1 VAKILGIDIGS
12 VNAKAVLLDDTE
24 RIRGSWETRSR
35 GCATEALH
43 LLLEKALKD
52 GNHPGIKIGLTGSGR
67 EQISS
72 ADEIF
77 TCNEIVALAVGASM
91 MESRARSVIEVGGQS
106 TRWLHLED
114 DTGEVGNFR
123 ILDFVLNERCAA
135 GSGAFIE
142 QQAARLKLDIEEF
155 SRLATQATS
164 GAPVAGRCSVFA
176 KSDMIHLQQKGTPVE
191 EITYGLCLAVARNFI
206 GTILKGKRV
215 VPPVLFA
222 GGGAKN
228 GGLVRAFQEVLK
240 LKGRDFL
247 LTQDP
252 SGICALGAALGA
264 KRYGRKIRLTEKENI
279 SSLFKAVPYT
289 SRMHLTPL
297 GAMEAAPD
305 QEPCPAHDEYVTG
318 FVGVDVGSV
327 STNLV
332 VLDEKGEVRA
342 GVYLPTRGRPLEV
355 IREGFERL
363 FEKCRGGLEIL
374 GIGTTGSGRYLAG
387 RFLKADVI
395 HNEITTQM
403 MSAHKYFPEADTVFE
418 IGGQDSKYIHMRAGR
433 IHDFT
438 MNKICSAG
446 TGSFLEEQ
454 AEQMNIGIE
463 HEFSMLASRSSSPHD
478 LGCRCTVFMDT
489 ELAGAVGRGLPVSDI
504 AAGLAYS
511 IARNYLEK
519 VVGNRPVG
527 ESIVFQGGVASN
539 PAAVRAFSLILGKEI
554 RVHPYNRISGAIG
567 AALMAAEK
575 VDKSGKIS
583 PPTELLRERIRRTY
597 KISSFECRECSN
609 SCQVNRIAIGEETI
623 YFGDTCERYTTRKQV
638 EEQDEVSAPLDLFKI
653 RQQVLFEVIRNPENP
668 EGLVGLPVVSFM
680 VEYLPFWA
688 GFFNHLGFG
697 VLPSPS
703 SGSAILEEGLK
714 RLPAETCLPI
724 KLAFGHTQWFSNT
737 DVDWVFFPSLIEP
750 KPHDSVPLCPYA
762 ENIPFM
768 VKSTVELEILTP
780 SVDLSSG
787 PDTFVRGLSPVK
799 RKMQRSTAQLKEAF
813 HAAVKVQQEYYSQ
826 IFNRGKDLI
835 ENALSAS
842 QDIWIVLGKP
852 YNIHD
857 GFANLNLARHMRNLG
872 VLGVPMDFLDLD
884 GKTDGWPDTPAWR
897 FNQSMMEAAL
907 WSCEQRN
914 VYPVIVS
921 NFGCGPD
928 AFMLKHLS
936 RILKDRPHLFLEFD
950 EHRAEAGL
958 ITRLEAF
965 FDEVN
970 AKAQID
976 DDAALPLQRGH
987 MNRADLESLKERRF
1001 VLPHFADHAYAFAGA
1016 LRAVSIEAE
1025 CLPPPDEKTV
1035 SLGER
1040 HSSGKECHPYSIL
1053 AGDLLKLALSE
1064 RQGDEVFFF
1073 PGSRNNCLLH
1083 QYGAG
1088 MSLLL
1093 EEMGISDI
1101 EVLAPPTSMMVSLF
1115 GMEGITLL
1123 WRGLVAIDLLVK
1135 AACEKRPYEVKKG
1148 ITERIHKKNLKDIEI
1163 GLAER
1168 DFHGA
1173 INRCVERLNDIEVR
1187 WESRPLVGIA
1197 GDIYTRQNPVG
1208 NHDLFLKLEE
1218 LGCEV
1223 WPSPFL
1229 VDGVD
1234 FRMRRDMSQAMLR
1247 RRFHESAAIG
1257 LLYLKKELE
1266 TWKVKK
1272 DLRGSVHRI
1281 TEPTF
1286 KQIKEFTSPYIGM
1299 ENNDIL
1305 LMNIAKMVDFARR
1318 GADGVINAI
1327 CFNCMLGTISE
1338 AIASRIRRDCR
1349 NIPIPTLIF
1358 SGKQTPTEKTKI
1370 EAFIFQVQQ
1379 YAQRK
1384 KSTDEPT
1391 RSESGRRFP
1400 RLPRF

>member
-1 VAKILGIDIGS
+1 MCKLLGIDIGS
-12 VNAKAVLLDDTE
+12 VNARAVLLDEAE
-24 RIRGSWETRSR
+24 RIKGSWETRSR
-35 GCATEALH
+35 GCAAEALY
-43 LLLEKALKD
+43 LLLEKALGG
-52 GNHPGIKIGLTGSGR
+52 GNHPRIKIGLTGSGR
-67 EQISS
+67 EQIAC

-77 TCNEIVALAVGASM
+77 TCNEILALAVGVSM
-91 MESRARSVIEVGGQS
+91 TENRAQSIIEVGGQS
-106 TRWLHLED
+106 TRWLHLEH
-114 DTGEVGNFR
+114 DTEEIGNIR

-142 QQAARLKLDIEEF
+142 QQAARLKLDVEEF
-155 SRLATQATS
+155 SRLAACAIS

-191 EITYGLCLAVARNFI
+191 EIAYGLCLAVARNFV

-228 GGLVRAFQEVLK
+228 GGLVRAFREVLK
-240 LKGRDFL
+240 LKGKDFRL
-247 LTQDP
+247 AQDP
-252 SGICALGAALGA
+252 AGICALGAALGA
-264 KRYGRKIRLTEKENI
+264 KRHGREIRFTEKDDAR
-279 SSLFKAVPYT
+279 SLFTSVPHT
-289 SRMHLTPL
+289 AQMRLKPL
-297 GAMEAAPD
+297 GSMEAASEREPSPEPD
-305 QEPCPAHDEYVTG
+305 EQVTG

-355 IREGFERL
+355 LHEGFERL
-363 FEKCRGGLEIL
+363 FEMCRGGLVIL

-403 MSAHKYFPEADTVFE
+403 MSAYKYFPEADTVFE
-418 IGGQDSKYIHMRAGR
+418 IGGQDSKYIHMQEGR

-454 AEQMNIGIE
+454 AEQMNIRIE
-463 HEFSMLASRSSSPHD
+463 DEFSRLAASSSCPHD
-478 LGCRCTVFMDT
+478 LGCRCTVFMDS
-489 ELAGAVGRGLPVSDI
+489 ELVSAVSRGVPVSDI
-504 AAGLAYS
+504 ASGLAYS

-539 PAAVRAFSLILGKEI
+539 PAAVRAFSLILGKEV

-575 VDKSGKIS
+575 VDQSGKIS
-583 PPTELLRERIRRTY
+583 PPTELLKERIRSTY

-609 SCQVNRIAIGEETI
+609 HCQVNRIAIGEETI
-623 YFGDTCERYTTRKQV
+623 YFGDTCERYTTRRQAK
-638 EEQDEVSAPLDLFKI
+638 EQDEVSSPPDLFKI
-653 RQQVLFEVIRNPENP
+653 RQQALFEVFRNPENP
-668 EGLVGLPVVSFM
+668 ERLVGLPVVSFM

-737 DVDWVFFPSLIEP
+737 DVEWVFFPSLIEP
-750 KPHDSVPLCPYA
+750 KPRDSVPLCPYA

-768 VKSTVELEILTP
+768 VKSALEMDILTP

-799 RKMQRSTAQLKEAF
+799 RRLQRSTAQLKEAF
-813 HAAVKVQQEYYSQ
+813 HAAVKVQQEYYRQ
-826 IFNRGKDLI
+826 IFSRGKDLI

-852 YNIHD
+852 YNVHD
-857 GFANLNLARHMRNLG
+857 GFANLNLARHVRNLG
-872 VLGVPMDFLDLD
+872 VLGVPMDFLDLE
-884 GKTDGWPDTPAWR
+884 GKIDSWPDTPAWR
-897 FNQSMMEAAL
+897 FNQRMMEAAL
-907 WSCEQRN
+907 WTCKQRN
-914 VYPVIVS
+914 VYPVIIS

-936 RILKDRPHLFLEFD
+936 RILQGKPHLFLEFD

-976 DDAALPLQRGH
+976 NEAALPLQRRH
-987 MNRADLESLKERRF
+987 MNRPDLASLKERRF

-1035 SLGER
+1035 ALGEQ

-1053 AGDLLKLALSE
+1053 AGDLLKLALSV

-1101 EVLAPPTSMMVSLF
+1101 EVLAPPTSLMVSLL

-1135 AACEKRPYEVKKG
+1135 AACEKRPYEVQKG
-1148 ITERIHKKNLKDIEI
+1148 TTDRIHLKNLKDVEI
-1163 GLAER
+1163 GLAEQ
-1168 DFHGA
+1168 DFDSA
-1173 INRCVERLNDIEVR
+1173 INRCVERLNEIEVR
-1187 WESRPLVGIA
+1187 RESRPLVGIA

-1272 DLRGSVHRI
+1272 DLRGSVLRI
-1281 TEPTF
+1281 SEPTF

-1305 LMNIAKMVDFARR
+1305 LLNIAKMVDFARR

-1370 EAFIFQVQQ
+1370 EAFVFQVQQ
-1379 YAQRK
+1379 YAERK
-1384 KSTDEPT
+1384 MSAEETT
-1391 RSESGRRFP
+1391 RSEAGRRFP